1 MSGKNLYVA
10 AAVAFPIL
18 VLAAWTGFCSIHC
31 GVSRGCLLLLPG
43 MIRAICFPAAISI
56 CSWIGTKLIAG
67 NFLERFVRVS
77 VFAKNMF
84 TMFPRPKPALW
95 NS

>member
-18 VLAAWTGFCSIHC
+18 VLAAWTGFLQYSLWRQPRVLVAASGYDPRH
-31 GVSRGCLLLLPG
+31 LLSG
-43 MIRAICFPAAISI
+43 R
-56 CSWIGTKLIAG
+56 WIGTKLIAG

>member
-18 VLAAWTGFCSIHC
+18 VLAAWTGFLQYSLWRQPRVLVAAS
-31 GVSRGCLLLLPG
+31 GYD
-43 MIRAICFPAAISI
+43 RAICFPAAISI